1 MRVIGSSSRPATS
14 GFTLLEVMIALAL
27 VSIGLIALLG
37 LGNRSIA
44 VGERV
49 QRLTAATMLAQQ
61 KMTDIELASGAGTTP
76 QPEQGAFAPPFELF
90 HWRTVYSE
98 TPLSSVRRVDVIVVW
113 GNERRNEAVAL
124 TSFLF
129 GRGGG
134 A

>member
-1 MRVIGSSSRPATS
+1 MRVTASSRASAST

-49 QRLTAATMLAQQ
+49 QRLTTATLLAQQ
-61 KMTDIELASGAGTTP
+61 KMTELELAAAAGSNL
-76 QPEQGAFAPPFELF
+76 QADQGDFAPPYELF
-90 HWRTVYSE
+90 RWRSE
-98 TPLSSVRRVDVIVVW
+98 FSTTPLASVRRVDVIVIW
-113 GNERRNEAVAL
+113 GDEKRNELVDL

-129 GRGGG
+129 GREGG

>member
-1 MRVIGSSSRPATS
+1 MRATGSSEQSTA

-49 QRLTAATMLAQQ
+49 QRLTAATLLAQQ
-61 KMTDIELASGAGTTP
+61 KMT
-76 QPEQGAFAPPFELF
+76 EQGDFPPPFELF
-90 HWRTVYSE
+90 RWRTEFSP
-98 TPLSSVRRVDVIVVW
+98 TPLTTVRRVDVFVIW
-113 GNERRNEAVAL
+113 GNERRNEAVEL

-129 GRGGG
+129 GKGGG

>member
-1 MRVIGSSSRPATS
+1 
-14 GFTLLEVMIALAL
+14 MIALAL

-49 QRLTAATMLAQQ
+49 QRLTAATLLAQQ
-61 KMTDIELASGAGTTP
+61 KMTELELAAAAGGP
-76 QPEQGAFAPPFELF
+76 LQAEQGDFPPPFELF
-90 HWRTVYSE
+90 RWRTEFSP
-98 TPLSSVRRVDVIVVW
+98 TPLASVRRVDVIVIW

-129 GRGGG
+129 RHGGG

>member
-1 MRVIGSSSRPATS
+1 MRATGNS
-14 GFTLLEVMIALAL
+14 DKSTDGFTLLEVMIALAL

-49 QRLTAATMLAQQ
+49 QRLTAATLLAQQ
-61 KMTDIELASGAGTTP
+61 KMTDIELAAASGGAL
-76 QPEQGAFAPPFELF
+76 QPEQGDFPPPFELF
-90 HWRTVYSE
+90 HWRTEYSE
-98 TPLSSVRRVDVIVVW
+98 TPLATVRRIDVIVVW

-129 GRGGG
+129 SRGGG

>member
-1 MRVIGSSSRPATS
+1 
-14 GFTLLEVMIALAL
+14 MIALAL
-27 VSIGLIALLG
+27 VAIGLIALLG
-37 LGNRSIA
+37 LGNRSMG

-49 QRLTAATMLAQQ
+49 QRMTTATLLAQQ
-61 KMTDIELASGAGTTP
+61 KMTELELADAAGNVL
-76 QPEQGAFAPPFELF
+76 QPEQGNFASPFELF
-90 HWRTVYSE
+90 HWRTEYRE
-98 TPLSSVRRVDVIVVW
+98 TPLATVRRVDVIVVW